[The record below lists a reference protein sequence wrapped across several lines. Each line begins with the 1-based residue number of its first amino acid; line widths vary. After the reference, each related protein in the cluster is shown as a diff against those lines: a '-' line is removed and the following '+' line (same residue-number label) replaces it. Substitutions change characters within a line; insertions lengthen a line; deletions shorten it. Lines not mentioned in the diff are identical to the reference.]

1 MSINSCCSW
10 FVFFLVKVI
19 GKVNTFKRI
28 GVFDDKCL

>member
-19 GKVNTFKRI
+19 GKVNTFKHIFRCI
-28 GVFDDKCL
+28 